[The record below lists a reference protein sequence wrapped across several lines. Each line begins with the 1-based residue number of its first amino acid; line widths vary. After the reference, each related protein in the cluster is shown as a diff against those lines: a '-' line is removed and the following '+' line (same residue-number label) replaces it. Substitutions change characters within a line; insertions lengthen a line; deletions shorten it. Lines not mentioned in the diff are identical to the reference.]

1 MSQLLHLYDKRVNGA
16 LITSHPCRLTQR
28 YWPSGRK
35 DLGFGSDLEL
45 ELEEGQ
51 LLRLQED
58 MRMSWRVDFAAF
70 QEVA

>member
-1 MSQLLHLYDKRVNGA
+1 MNQLLHLYDKLVNGA

-28 YWPSGRK
+28 YWPSGGK
-35 DLGFGSDLEL
+35 DLGFGSDLEQ

-51 LLRLQED
+51 LLHLQED
-58 MRMSWRVDFAAF
+58 MRMSWRVDFAAL